1 MDMKKIPKPRMEDY
15 DYERKQRRE
24 REKSERQQGQAATN
38 REIALFSEPRRVNPS
53 EADDDIAAKLGD
65 YSKVKEIINLH
76 MSMSSNRQIPSN
88 AVITGIVPPS
98 ASIIGGGG
106 IGLSPV
112 PASPAAVTLTQR
124 LPPPPPPKLQHSQL
138 QPPHH
143 YQQQQ
148 QLRQSATTYVKQADN
163 KPPYNGRGGYP
174 GQPVNRSSTGM
185 APPKGPPTAALLA
198 SLPTTHMP
206 NGRQSSSSSL
216 TEKSYVGPPSI
227 SSSISSS
234 TTHNGRFPQPSI
246 PKNRQK
252 HLPSENHQLDINKI
266 INLVTDEFCP
276 PKMLTGI
283 DATPHTTLMENY
295 NLSEP
300 NKHKYSFD
308 ISRTRSVIEPLDSPP
323 RAEMPAPRF
332 VPPLSANNV
341 NASQLP
347 SSSASASSLSS
358 STTYIAPANNS
369 LMPTSAGGQQQQPS
383 LANTATTSRSPSVPV
398 SPIQSRPSKE
408 SLIKPSKAEKPT
420 PPPPSLEKQNSTLEN
435 DLELS
440 ESDDDRKKQTRSA
453 LNSSDSSGTDSS
465 ESGSEDSSKSEQGH
479 TNTLPSQQQ
488 QQQIPTAL
496 ITKKKL
502 SHGSSAA
509 LASGGNSS
517 SSSGLG
523 SSVGSS
529 SATPCSSSSSSNKTP
544 SPSNT
549 TKWQLSRYFNKAPL
563 HNASNQ
569 EIVSPSAATVVNS
582 VSSMNV
588 VSLNVPTMLPGGAQ
602 IIPEPPQ
609 QLTNIKNENL
619 IDDRDE
625 DDDDDDE
632 NDSEVNGADTR
643 SGVRRN
649 GDNNNSAKNE
659 TFPHPS
665 LAAAA
670 AFPTRKPP
678 AGLSVT
684 PLSPLLNDIKKEGSD
699 VRASASGL
707 TVNSTQVPVLNASEF
722 VAIPSN
728 QIKHETMAIA
738 GGHTTVIP
746 YGNESSSGTGVKNR
760 ADNYVGI
767 EGLSGLSSDSDD
779 DGRERLPVP
788 GPGGILQI
796 RGVPAAITALPRS
809 PVILQKT
816 QKLPNTLTVTP
827 IDPLPS
833 SPPSSH
839 PRAAQQRAKKPRKK
853 LKQQLTSAVI
863 ADTSDEEH
871 DEQKSNH
878 LVSPAAVTTTTTG
891 VMGAKKGRGRP
902 RKNAT
907 PNQSGNISSASSAS
921 ASAKGPTLTAKKDVA
936 KRTTIP
942 ATGSRRRISR
952 QNSANLTQ
960 NALITQTKQPLP
972 IPSPSV
978 MTTQLLTIPD
988 PGGPTST
995 VTSNDSSSSSESSS
1009 YNNSKSSSSSTD
1021 SDNELEAHA
1030 KQPAISVLSSSED
1043 DENTALP
1050 FAAQNVMTTKST
1062 KVAVT
1067 QEEHKRSAT
1076 GPRRIVKQLNRRKST
1091 MDDMVSGCNAPKA
1104 APNAISMSS
1113 TSVSSSTDSSTED
1126 YVPPNTAVA
1135 GTAIGSSGQSHATLG
1150 SSSQRSTT
1158 QLSPY
1163 KNATGASSSRS
1174 RKPTSCSSAFSS
1186 ESSGDEHFDSDCG
1199 EAKKEKKLRR
1209 DKPKSD
1215 KNKISTL
1222 TRIFK
1227 TSNEGGAKKQGQVV
1241 IVDQS
1246 EEQMQQ
1252 QQKHISPINN
1262 PIRSSQEN
1270 LILGTHGSMQGT
1282 PTAQSPRLTPRSH
1295 MRSPR
1300 SLPLPPLAAQILTSS
1315 VNQSVAS
1322 HRTPDRST
1330 TSAERK
1336 LQQRIKT
1343 PTRTPTRTPPTTR
1356 TPTPTPVVI
1365 TQQQSQPTSLPLT
1378 SLICKIDLSR
1388 LLHIPAEWHKNP
1400 YRLYGHAHSYPQSAG
1415 RTPIYDHE
1423 TILNADLQST
1433 TTQLRLKTH
1442 SSGSVTPRSAGNH
1455 TPMQMVTSERELS
1468 RSRES
1473 LQEMA
1478 LTANAKRVMED
1489 NVNVGRLSSR
1499 SADGSGDGSTPKHQ
1513 VLLLPPIPNGYT
1525 AATARGYAA
1534 GPQILGSPSAGS
1546 KQLLMTGVKHEHTIK
1561 HEPDSEAYETKYKTA
1576 DTNALI
1582 KQELLILKQD
1592 YKPSDLTAAVA
1603 MAEKQQAMCSPQ
1615 ESMHLDTKPR
1625 RKRSCSSS
1633 SSPYKEKKR
1642 KKEKDL
1648 GEKEKLILS
1657 SKDKET
1663 ANEIIKSAKDSSK
1676 DTIITLANGNGQQQ
1690 RDQQQLPLTNH
1701 DRLQHQQQLQKFDKV
1716 NTSSIIAN
1724 SGNGNNNLNTASSAH
1739 LQSISN
1745 PNSTVPSQMNA
1756 ASAVMPPPANVG
1768 LIPPPLASATVCGHS
1783 VLTRFANVPPNSTC
1797 SSNTSMASTSNSSDL
1812 ISSSHRTT
1820 AAISSTT
1827 TGGIHSNDQ
1836 APQVVYRSYFERD
1849 DEAFS
1854 DDFSKDAKFL
1864 QEAVH
1869 RKHAADREQNTFNQV
1884 TLYLEAVVY
1893 FLLSGAAMEQCR
1905 SEEAAWTMYRDTLDL
1920 IKYISK
1926 KFPHLQASSAN
1937 QHETHKVAIL
1947 SLRCQSLISLKL
1959 YKLKRGFCRH
1969 LNYICREFF
1978 KSGKGDIVNGNT
1990 PSSIS
1995 PSNSVGSQGSGSN
2008 TPPGKIV
2015 PENIHSALHQ
2025 QNQIFNYLA
2034 SSHELWDQADK
2045 SVRDGNHTDF
2055 FIALDHENGPL
2066 TLHSSVYEVFRY
2078 VQAGLKKLKDEMLI
2092 Q

>member
-1 MDMKKIPKPRMEDY
+1 
-15 DYERKQRRE
+15 
-24 REKSERQQGQAATN
+24 
-38 REIALFSEPRRVNPS
+38 
-53 EADDDIAAKLGD
+53 
-65 YSKVKEIINLH
+65 
-76 MSMSSNRQIPSN
+76 
-88 AVITGIVPPS
+88 
-98 ASIIGGGG
+98 
-106 IGLSPV
+106 
-112 PASPAAVTLTQR
+112 
-124 LPPPPPPKLQHSQL
+124 
-138 QPPHH
+138 
-143 YQQQQ
+143 
-148 QLRQSATTYVKQADN
+148 
-163 KPPYNGRGGYP
+163 
-174 GQPVNRSSTGM
+174 
-185 APPKGPPTAALLA
+185 
-198 SLPTTHMP
+198 
-206 NGRQSSSSSL
+206 
-216 TEKSYVGPPSI
+216 
-227 SSSISSS
+227 
-234 TTHNGRFPQPSI
+234 
-246 PKNRQK
+246 
-252 HLPSENHQLDINKI
+252 
-266 INLVTDEFCP
+266 
-276 PKMLTGI
+276 
-283 DATPHTTLMENY
+283 
-295 NLSEP
+295 
-300 NKHKYSFD
+300 
-308 ISRTRSVIEPLDSPP
+308 
-323 RAEMPAPRF
+323 
-332 VPPLSANNV
+332 
-341 NASQLP
+341 
-347 SSSASASSLSS
+347 
-358 STTYIAPANNS
+358 
-369 LMPTSAGGQQQQPS
+369 
-383 LANTATTSRSPSVPV
+383 
-398 SPIQSRPSKE
+398 
-408 SLIKPSKAEKPT
+408 
-420 PPPPSLEKQNSTLEN
+420 
-435 DLELS
+435 
-440 ESDDDRKKQTRSA
+440 
-453 LNSSDSSGTDSS
+453 
-465 ESGSEDSSKSEQGH
+465 
-479 TNTLPSQQQ
+479 
-488 QQQIPTAL
+488 
-496 ITKKKL
+496 
-502 SHGSSAA
+502 
-509 LASGGNSS
+509 
-517 SSSGLG
+517 
-523 SSVGSS
+523 
-529 SATPCSSSSSSNKTP
+529 
-544 SPSNT
+544 
-549 TKWQLSRYFNKAPL
+549 
-563 HNASNQ
+563 
-569 EIVSPSAATVVNS
+569 
-582 VSSMNV
+582 MNV

-632 NDSEVNGADTR
+632 NDNEVIDADIR
-643 SGVRRN
+643 SGARRSC
-649 GDNNNSAKNE
+649 DNSNSAKNE

-684 PLSPLLNDIKKEGSD
+684 PLSPLLNDIKKEASD
-699 VRASASGL
+699 MRSAATGL
-707 TVNSTQVPVLNASEF
+707 NVNSTQVPVLNASEF

-738 GGHTTVIP
+738 GGHTTVTP

-760 ADNYVGI
+760 NDNYVGI

-827 IDPLPS
+827 LPS
-833 SPPSSH
+833 SPPTSH
-839 PRAAQQRAKKPRKK
+839 ARAAQQRAKKPRKK
-853 LKQQLTSAVI
+853 LKQQLTSAVV

-871 DEQKSNH
+871 DEQKSNR
-878 LVSPAAVTTTTTG
+878 LVSPAAVTTTTIGIT
-891 VMGAKKGRGRP
+891 GAKKGRGRP
-902 RKNAT
+902 RKTAT

-936 KRTTIP
+936 KRAATA
-942 ATGSRRRISR
+942 ATGSRRRVSR
-952 QNSANLTQ
+952 QNSANLNQ
-960 NALITQTKQPLP
+960 NAHITHAKQSLP
-972 IPSPSV
+972 MPSASV
-978 MTTQLLTIPD
+978 TTTQLLAIPD
-988 PGGPTST
+988 PGPISG

-1009 YNNSKSSSSSTD
+1009 YNNSKTSSSSSE
-1021 SDNELEAHA
+1021 SDNEQETQV
-1030 KQPAISVLSSSED
+1030 KQPAISVLSSSDED
-1043 DENTALP
+1043 EDMAMP
-1050 FAAQNVMTTKST
+1050 FGTQNVITKST
-1062 KVAVT
+1062 KPATT
-1067 QEEHKRSAT
+1067 QEEQKRCAT
-1076 GPRRIVKQLNRRKST
+1076 GPRRIVKQLNRRKSA
-1091 MDDMVSGCNAPKA
+1091 MEDMLPTCNAPKTA
-1104 APNAISMSS
+1104 SNAISMSS
-1113 TSVSSSTDSSTED
+1113 TSASSSTDSSTED
-1126 YVPPNTAVA
+1126 YVPPNAAVA
-1135 GTAIGSSGQSHATLG
+1135 GATVGSSGQSHAIPG

-1163 KNATGASSSRS
+1163 KNAAGASSSRS

-1262 PIRSSQEN
+1262 PMRSSQEN
-1270 LILGTHGSMQGT
+1270 LTLGGHGSLQGT
-1282 PTAQSPRLTPRSH
+1282 PTAQSPRLTPRGH

-1300 SLPLPPLAAQILTSS
+1300 SLPLPPLAAQILTAS

-1330 TSAERK
+1330 SSAERK

-1356 TPTPTPVVI
+1356 TPTPTPAVI
-1365 TQQQSQPTSLPLT
+1365 TQQQPQATSFPLT

-1388 LLHIPAEWHKNP
+1388 LLHIPAEWHKNS
-1400 YRLYGHAHSYPQSAG
+1400 YRLYGHTQGYPQSAG

-1442 SSGSVTPRSAGNH
+1442 SSGSATPRSSGNH
-1455 TPMQMVTSERELS
+1455 TPIQTITSERELS

-1478 LTANAKRVMED
+1478 LTANAKRIIEE
-1489 NVNVGRLSSR
+1489 NANVGRLSSR
-1499 SADGSGDGSTPKHQ
+1499 SADGGDGSTPKHQ
-1513 VLLLPPIPNGYT
+1513 MLLLPHIPNGYT
-1525 AATARGYAA
+1525 TAIARGYAA
-1534 GPQILGSPSAGS
+1534 GPQILGSPSAGG
-1546 KQLLMTGVKHEHTIK
+1546 KQLLMAGVKHEHNIK

-1576 DTNALI
+1576 DATALI
-1582 KQELLILKQD
+1582 KQELLIIKQD
-1592 YKPSDLTAAVA
+1592 YKPSDLTSAVA
-1603 MAEKQQAMCSPQ
+1603 MTEKQQAMGSPQ
-1615 ESMHLDTKPR
+1615 EPMHLDSKPR
-1625 RKRSCSSS
+1625 RKRSSSSS

-1642 KKEKDL
+1642 KKEKDS

-1657 SKDKET
+1657 SKEKEAT
-1663 ANEIIKSAKDSSK
+1663 NEIIKSVKDPSK
-1676 DTIITLANGNGQQQ
+1676 DTAINLANGNGQQQ
-1690 RDQQQLPLTNH
+1690 QKDQQQLPLTNH
-1701 DRLQHQQQLQKFDKV
+1701 DRLQQQQQLQKFDKV
-1716 NTSSIIAN
+1716 NTSSIMAN
-1724 SGNGNNNLNTASSAH
+1724 SGNGNNSLNTASSAH

-1745 PNSTVPSQMNA
+1745 PNLTVSSQMNT
-1756 ASAVMPPPANVG
+1756 ASTVMPPPANVG
-1768 LIPPPLASATVCGHS
+1768 LIPPPLASATVSGHS
-1783 VLTRFANVPPNSTC
+1783 VLTRFVNAPPNATC
-1797 SSNTSMASTSNSSDL
+1797 SSNTSMASTSNTGDL
-1812 ISSSHRTT
+1812 MSSSHRTT
-1820 AAISSTT
+1820 AAISATT
-1827 TGGIHSNDQ
+1827 ACGIHSNAQ

-1849 DEAFS
+1849 DEALS

-2034 SSHELWDQADK
+2034 
-2045 SVRDGNHTDF
+2045 NF